1 MLRPL
6 ILTCLSTTG
15 HLFCAQCLHSSL
27 HVETQNKGKCPM
39 CRTKIDMK
47 PREGY
52 NTKTKGIWPLE
63 LKLMTQTKKGKRK
76 AEGMS

>member
-1 MLRPL
+1 
-6 ILTCLSTTG
+6 
-15 HLFCAQCLHSSL
+15 
-27 HVETQNKGKCPM
+27 M

-47 PREGY
+47 PRGVY

-76 AEGMS
+76 AEGIS